1 MTSTTLGPWLIPFT
15 GEPGGRC
22 PKCLTKP
29 VITEHHDTVVVGMC
43 KERRDAIV
51 AMSDSPGD
59 VPDET
64 TEHLCR
70 GCISC
75 GYVWC
80 ERVAT
85 ADDMARVKAGLVTD
99 AD

>member
-1 MTSTTLGPWLIPFT
+1 MTATIVWPWLIAFT
-15 GEPGGRC
+15 GEPEPRC
-22 PKCLTKP
+22 PKCLSQA
-29 VITEHHDTVVVGMC
+29 VMTEWHDTVVVAMC

-51 AMSDSPGD
+51 AMSETPWD

-70 GCISC
+70 ACHAC
-75 GYVWC
+75 HYVWS

-85 ADDMARVKAGLVTD
+85 PADLARIKMAD
-99 AD
+99 SYDE

>member
-1 MTSTTLGPWLIPFT
+1 MTSTALGPWLITFT
-15 GEPGGRC
+15 GEPEGRC
-22 PKCLTKP
+22 PKCLTTP
-29 VITEHHDTVVVGMC
+29 VMTDYHDTVVVGMC

-51 AMSDSPGD
+51 AMTETYWD

-70 GCISC
+70 GCPSC
-75 GYVWC
+75 GYTWS

-85 ADDMARVKAGLVTD
+85 KADLDRIKAAASHD
-99 AD
+99 D

>member
-1 MTSTTLGPWLIPFT
+1 MTETTRWLTPFT
-15 GEPGGRC
+15 GEPEGRC

-29 VITEHHDTVVVGMC
+29 VMTEYHDTVVVGMC
-43 KERRDAIV
+43 KERRDVVV
-51 AMSDSPGD
+51 ALADYPEH

-70 GCISC
+70 GCPAC
-75 GYVWC
+75 GYTWC

-85 ADDMARVKAGLVTD
+85 PDDLARILAG
-99 AD
+99 ASNEY

>member
-1 MTSTTLGPWLIPFT
+1 MTVTVRGPWLIAFT
-15 GEPGGRC
+15 GEPEPRC
-22 PKCLTKP
+22 PKCLSQAVTSDW
-29 VITEHHDTVVVGMC
+29 HDTVVVGMC

-51 AMSDSPGD
+51 AMSETPWD

-70 GCISC
+70 GCDVC
-75 GYVWC
+75 HYVWS

-85 ADDMARVKAGLVTD
+85 PQDLARIKAGTADDD
-99 AD
+99 

>member
-1 MTSTTLGPWLIPFT
+1 MTAHGPWLIAFT

-29 VITEHHDTVVVGMC
+29 VMSEHHNAVVVGMC
-43 KERRDAIV
+43 KELRDAVV
-51 AMSDSPGD
+51 ALSDSPWD

-70 GCISC
+70 GCPAC
-75 GYVWC
+75 GYEWC
-80 ERVAT
+80 ERVDT
-85 ADDMARVKAGLVTD
+85 QADMERAKAGLAIN